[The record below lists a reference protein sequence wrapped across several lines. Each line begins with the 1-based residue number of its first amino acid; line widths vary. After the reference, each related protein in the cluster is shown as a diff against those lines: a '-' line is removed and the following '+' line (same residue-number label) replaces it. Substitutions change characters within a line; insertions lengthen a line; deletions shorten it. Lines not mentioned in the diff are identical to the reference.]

1 MRAALLLF
9 AADVS
14 WRMDLQM
21 RFLRLSFFM
30 TSSKSP
36 RLYSSGLTAAA
47 NTSFR
52 QRKDGLSAK
61 RFLTIVGPCAAFL
74 LIVLAVAPWI
84 GSTGVT
90 WRNVVAGV
98 SPDREIFVVARLP
111 RTLFAALVGG
121 ALAMAGVLFQA
132 LLRNS
137 LADPFTLGVSA
148 GSSFGA
154 VVAIWLG
161 LETVIWGIPFIS
173 IAAFIGAFFTI
184 LLVFFIARTGDALP
198 AFTLLLAGI
207 TLNFVFGAL
216 IMFIHYAANFS
227 QGYLMTRWTMG
238 AVDTADLQTVARSAP
253 FVIACFFGLLWLSPE
268 LNPLTA
274 GEELA
279 ASRGVYVRRIKHL
292 VYFIGSILTGTVT
305 AFSGPIGFVGLIVP
319 HTVRLIGGPD
329 HRTLIPASFF
339 LGSAFLVLCDTLART
354 LFAPAEIPVGVITA
368 ILGGPFFILLL
379 KRKRGELW

>member
-1 MRAALLLF
+1 MCWRESAQTARFLWWRASRELCSPLLP
-9 AADVS
+9 AAHWQWRVSCFRPSYGTPWPIHLPWACRLAVRSARS
-14 WRMDLQM
+14 WRFGSDWKQ
-21 RFLRLSFFM
+21 RFGGFPGFLSPHSRERLSPFFSCF
-30 TSSKSP
+30 SS
-36 RLYSSGLTAAA
+36 
-47 NTSFR
+47 
-52 QRKDGLSAK
+52 
-61 RFLTIVGPCAAFL
+61 
-74 LIVLAVAPWI
+74 
-84 GSTGVT
+84 
-90 WRNVVAGV
+90 
-98 SPDREIFVVARLP
+98 RE
-111 RTLFAALVGG
+111 
-121 ALAMAGVLFQA
+121 
-132 LLRNS
+132 
-137 LADPFTLGVSA
+137 
-148 GSSFGA
+148 
-154 VVAIWLG
+154 
-161 LETVIWGIPFIS
+161 
-173 IAAFIGAFFTI
+173 
-184 LLVFFIARTGDALP
+184 P
-198 AFTLLLAGI
+198 ATHYRHFLLLAGI

-238 AVDTADLQTVARSAP
+238 AVDTADMQTVARSAP
-253 FVIACFFGLLWLSPE
+253 FVIACFFGLLWLSPQ

-274 GEELA
+274 GEEWA

-305 AFSGPIGFVGLIVP
+305 ASSGPIGFVGLIVP